1 MALTF
6 GYYSGRTRMGVLNMR
21 AELAEIQRPQQ
32 VDRSICCDAWRETA
46 FVALSEALSLNRSL
60 CCIYNS
66 FLSSQVNL
74 LSGI

>member
-6 GYYSGRTRMGVLNMR
+6 RYQSGRTRQMGVLNTK
-21 AELAEIQRPQQ
+21 AALAEIQRPQQ
-32 VDRSICCDAWRETA
+32 VDRSICCDGVEGNGVR
-46 FVALSEALSLNRSL
+46 EALSLNRSL